1 MTQMHTVARHIIK
14 YGHITRNTA
23 IGMHRITRLAAV
35 IKRMENHGV
44 PVIAEPV
51 MVGRKL
57 VDYKY
62 SYRTDFLERIRA
74 LDTAELLLE
83 QYGWNNK
90 KKAA

>member
-1 MTQMHTVARHIIK
+1 MTQMHTVARHIVK

-23 IGMHRITRLAAV
+23 IGMHHITRLAAV
-35 IKRMENHGV
+35 MKRMESHGV

-62 SYRTDFLERIRA
+62 SYRTWSSMDGTRR
-74 LDTAELLLE
+74 E
-83 QYGWNNK
+83 Q
-90 KKAA
+90 